1 MLCLTHINDLA
12 PKDSGRLYFM
22 QQCGHKSADSQ
33 YRLLSLKANW
43 DGGLKGT
50 NDTVSWSLH
59 QYTAEKTVQGQEKDP
74 GRGR

>member
-1 MLCLTHINDLA
+1 MLCLIHINGLA

-33 YRLLSLKANW
+33 YCRLSLKANW
-43 DGGLKGT
+43 DKGLKGT
-50 NDTVSWSLH
+50 NDTVSRSLH
-59 QYTAEKTVQGQEKDP
+59 QYTAEETGQRQETDP

>member
-1 MLCLTHINDLA
+1 MLCLIHINDFA

-22 QQCGHKSADSQ
+22 QQCRHKSADSQ

-43 DGGLKGT
+43 EEGLKGT
-50 NDTVSWSLH
+50 NDTVSRSLH
-59 QYTAEKTVQGQEKDP
+59 QYTAEKTGQRQEKDP